1 MSETRFHGA
10 RVRESTGLAT
20 AINDVDSSVIGIVAT
35 ADDADET
42 LFPLNK
48 PTLLTRVSDVLGKA
62 GTKGTL
68 YKSLKAVADQVS
80 TKVIVVRVP
89 DASSQGAPDTGVTS
103 FGHLDPEDR
112 AFFGIDESEDAHPVY
127 PHKTQDQY
135 VIGGTDGDGNYTG
148 MYALL
153 IAEQDDAI
161 GYRPRIIAAPGL
173 DTEAVTKSLCVIA
186 EKLRAF
192 VYAGCH
198 NCRKPADAI
207 SYRARFN
214 ERELMLLWPDF
225 IAYNPKSGAN
235 EVFPAAA
242 YACGLRARIDHEQGW
257 HKSLSN
263 VPVRN
268 VLGISSPVFWSLQ
281 SEDSDAN
288 NLNNKEITTIIRRNG
303 FRFWGNRTPETKAY
317 IFEVYT
323 RTAQVLADSVAE
335 AQFETI
341 DAPLTP
347 ANVKDVLSAI
357 RAKLDA
363 LVTSGRLIGAECW
376 YDVVDNSTTE
386 LRQGRVRIRYKYT
399 PVPPL
404 EDMELYQ
411 TFTDEFFGPAFATL
425 GGA

>member
-10 RVRESTGLAT
+10 RIRESTGLAT

-89 DASSQGAPDTGVTS
+89 EFKEETHSGQ
-103 FGHLDPEDR
+103 
-112 AFFGIDESEDAHPVY
+112 
-127 PHKTQDQY
+127 TQDKL
-135 VIGGTDGDGNYTG
+135 VIGGSDDDGNYTG

-198 NCRKPADAI
+198 NCKKPADAI

-214 ERELMLLWPDF
+214 ERELMLVWPDF
-225 IAYNPKSGAN
+225 IAHNPKSGAN

-288 NLNNKEITTIIRRNG
+288 NLNNKEITTIICRNG

-323 RTAQVLADSVAE
+323 RTAQVLADSIAE

>member
-89 DASSQGAPDTGVTS
+89 EFKEETHSGQ
-103 FGHLDPEDR
+103 
-112 AFFGIDESEDAHPVY
+112 
-127 PHKTQDQY
+127 TQDKL
-135 VIGGTDGDGNYTG
+135 VIGGSDDDGNYTG

-198 NCRKPADAI
+198 NCKKPADAI

-263 VPVRN
+263 VPVTN

-363 LVTSGRLIGAECW
+363 LVTSGRLVGAECW

>member
-89 DASSQGAPDTGVTS
+89 EFKEETHSGQ
-103 FGHLDPEDR
+103 
-112 AFFGIDESEDAHPVY
+112 
-127 PHKTQDQY
+127 TQDKL
-135 VIGGTDGDGNYTG
+135 VIGGSDDDGNYTG

-198 NCRKPADAI
+198 NCKKPADAI

-288 NLNNKEITTIIRRNG
+288 NLNNKEITTIICRNG

-363 LVTSGRLIGAECW
+363 LVTSGRLVGAECW

>member
-1 MSETRFHGA
+1 
-10 RVRESTGLAT
+10 
-20 AINDVDSSVIGIVAT
+20 
-35 ADDADET
+35 
-42 LFPLNK
+42 
-48 PTLLTRVSDVLGKA
+48 
-62 GTKGTL
+62 
-68 YKSLKAVADQVS
+68 
-80 TKVIVVRVP
+80 
-89 DASSQGAPDTGVTS
+89 
-103 FGHLDPEDR
+103 
-112 AFFGIDESEDAHPVY
+112 
-127 PHKTQDQY
+127 
-135 VIGGTDGDGNYTG
+135 
-148 MYALL
+148 
-153 IAEQDDAI
+153 
-161 GYRPRIIAAPGL
+161 
-173 DTEAVTKSLCVIA
+173 
-186 EKLRAF
+186 
-192 VYAGCH
+192 
-198 NCRKPADAI
+198 
-207 SYRARFN
+207 
-214 ERELMLLWPDF
+214 WPDF
-225 IAYNPKSGAN
+225 IAHNPKSGAN

-288 NLNNKEITTIIRRNG
+288 NLNNKEITTIICRNG

-323 RTAQVLADSVAE
+323 RTAQVLADSIAE

-399 PVPPL
+399 P
-404 EDMELYQ
+404 
-411 TFTDEFFGPAFATL
+411 
-425 GGA
+425 

>member
-89 DASSQGAPDTGVTS
+89 EFKEETHSGQ
-103 FGHLDPEDR
+103 
-112 AFFGIDESEDAHPVY
+112 
-127 PHKTQDQY
+127 TQDKL
-135 VIGGTDGDGNYTG
+135 VIGGSDDDGNYTG
-148 MYALL
+148 MYAFL
-153 IAEQDDAI
+153 ISEQDDAI

-198 NCRKPADAI
+198 NCKKPADAI

-214 ERELMLLWPDF
+214 ERELMLVWPDF
-225 IAYNPKSGAN
+225 IAHNPKSGAN

-288 NLNNKEITTIIRRNG
+288 NLNNKEITTIICRNG

-323 RTAQVLADSVAE
+323 RTAQVLADSIAE

>member
-89 DASSQGAPDTGVTS
+89 EFKEETHSGQ
-103 FGHLDPEDR
+103 
-112 AFFGIDESEDAHPVY
+112 
-127 PHKTQDQY
+127 TQDKL
-135 VIGGTDGDGNYTG
+135 VIGGSDDDGNYTG

-198 NCRKPADAI
+198 NCKKPADAI

-214 ERELMLLWPDF
+214 ERELMLVWPDF
-225 IAYNPKSGAN
+225 IAHNPKSGAN

-288 NLNNKEITTIIRRNG
+288 NLNNKEITTIICRNG

-323 RTAQVLADSVAE
+323 RTAQVLADSIAE

>member
-89 DASSQGAPDTGVTS
+89 EFKEETHSGQ
-103 FGHLDPEDR
+103 
-112 AFFGIDESEDAHPVY
+112 
-127 PHKTQDQY
+127 TQDKL
-135 VIGGTDGDGNYTG
+135 VIGGSDDDGNYTG

-198 NCRKPADAI
+198 NCKKPADAI

>member
-89 DASSQGAPDTGVTS
+89 EFKEETHSGQ
-103 FGHLDPEDR
+103 
-112 AFFGIDESEDAHPVY
+112 
-127 PHKTQDQY
+127 TQDKL
-135 VIGGTDGDGNYTG
+135 VIGGSDDDGNYTG

-198 NCRKPADAI
+198 NCKKPADAI

-288 NLNNKEITTIIRRNG
+288 NLNNKEITTIICRNG

-323 RTAQVLADSVAE
+323 RTAQVLADSIAE